1 MLLFFVQKRIIH
13 TYNRMRLDEKW
24 IQFLFPQECVHCG
37 REDLASRFT
46 GVCKTCHNRD
56 TYFPNDDPM
65 RCPKCQNPLQSE
77 GDCSYCISRNVFFEK
92 ALILRPRRELEKK
105 IMNQL
110 KFENQKIFT
119 RYFSMGIGRIL
130 PELKKEKFHGII
142 LMPSHKNS
150 LKKRPFYAI
159 SLLADR
165 LSRKLSLP
173 IIDVVEKTS
182 PTHQSGLS
190 RKERFFH
197 ARNAFSIK
205 KNTFLITNHN
215 LILIDDVFTTGSSLN
230 EVCRL
235 LLENGA
241 SKVFAIIASRS
252 LEGIEI

>member
-1 MLLFFVQKRIIH
+1 
-13 TYNRMRLDEKW
+13 MRLDEKW

-37 REDLASRFT
+37 REDFASRFT
-46 GVCKTCHNRD
+46 GVCKICQKKD
-56 TYFPNDDPM
+56 ELAYFPQGHSQ
-65 RCPKCQNPLQSE
+65 RCIKCQNPIQPE
-77 GDCSYCISRNVFFEK
+77 EECSYCVSRNVFFDK
-92 ALILRPRRELEKK
+92 AFVLRPRRDLEKK

-119 RYFSMGIGRIL
+119 RYFAMGIGKII
-130 PELKKEKFHGII
+130 PQLKKESIHGIVQ
-142 LMPSHKNS
+142 MPSHKNS

-159 SLLADR
+159 NLLSER
-165 LSRKLSLP
+165 LSRKLSIP
-173 IIDVVEKTS
+173 ILDVVEKTS

-205 KNTFLITNHN
+205 KNTFPITNYN
-215 LILIDDVFTTGSSLN
+215 LILIDDVFTTGSSMN

-241 SKVFAIIASRS
+241 SKIFVIIASRS